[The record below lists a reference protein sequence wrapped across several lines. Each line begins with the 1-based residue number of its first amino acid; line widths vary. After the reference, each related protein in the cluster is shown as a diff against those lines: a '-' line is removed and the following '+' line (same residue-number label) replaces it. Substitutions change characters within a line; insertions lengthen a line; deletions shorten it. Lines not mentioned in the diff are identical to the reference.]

1 MTTLVAC
8 ISFTDK
14 KLTAVIAEFES
25 LCSQQNNVGSLKYEE
40 ILELAQ
46 TAIPK
51 RLGIQYDSLNPTQ
64 QTQLLTTEITNR
76 CKLKEKEMKELLF
89 TIENAMYILWRHLE
103 FYMRIE
109 SITRVQHFSPCDRS
123 SDANENVVLLQQ
135 ALFQTSTS
143 VIATL
148 KASCQA
154 VLEPVLQKL
163 EKIPFVYQNDTNLS
177 QMCERIRKRYN

>member
-1 MTTLVAC
+1 
-8 ISFTDK
+8 
-14 KLTAVIAEFES
+14 
-25 LCSQQNNVGSLKYEE
+25 
-40 ILELAQ
+40 
-46 TAIPK
+46 
-51 RLGIQYDSLNPTQ
+51 
-64 QTQLLTTEITNR
+64 
-76 CKLKEKEMKELLF
+76 MKELLF